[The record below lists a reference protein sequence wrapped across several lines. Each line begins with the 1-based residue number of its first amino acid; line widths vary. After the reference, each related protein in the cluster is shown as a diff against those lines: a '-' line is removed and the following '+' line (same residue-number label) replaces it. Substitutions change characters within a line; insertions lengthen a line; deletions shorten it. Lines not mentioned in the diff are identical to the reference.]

1 MCVQGSV
8 VTSCA
13 SPMFSAVMFIFCFSF
28 FGLGGGAVGDRGMFS
43 NCSSVFSMIM
53 MMMMMMFICDI
64 ACYIYFNFIIEY
76 INIK

>member
-1 MCVQGSV
+1 
-8 VTSCA
+8 
-13 SPMFSAVMFIFCFSF
+13 
-28 FGLGGGAVGDRGMFS
+28 MFS